1 MWYKWRF
8 LEINIHFIVSTDQ
21 PLFASKQTF
30 ARIDFLR
37 QGGRLVGKKG
47 THNVK
52 FLAEILTDCGKLT
65 SEQEG
70 KWTSEQVDCS
80 FLAPR
85 KVRFLGMTMSEQAR
99 QRSIGLLKTFF
110 SRVLA

>member
-8 LEINIHFIVSTDQ
+8 LEINIHFIIFTDQ

-37 QGGRLVGKKG
+37 QGGCLVGKKG

-52 FLAEILTDCGKLT
+52 FLAEKLTEYGKLT
-65 SEQEG
+65 SEQED
-70 KWTSEQVDCS
+70 KWTSERVDSS
-80 FLAPR
+80 FLVSL
-85 KVRFLGMTMSEQAR
+85 KVCFLAMTMLEQVR
-99 QRSIGLLKTFF
+99 QRSIDLLQTFF